1 MSFKTP
7 GRADMTSLTDAQRE
21 FVAIGAAI
29 GAGCQPCTQYH
40 VRAALKAGLSPE
52 EIRWAI
58 DEGQVVRQEGGVA
71 VANVGRRHLGL
82 QEEEPRNGLPS
93 EGQQVLVYIGS
104 ATGCNAGGLL
114 ARYLEVAGGLGFS
127 AEQLGEA
134 VQIAQ
139 VVKEK
144 GAQGFFVRDIERALG
159 KLAPAAAAA
168 SSGSASCCGPGCG

>member
-1 MSFKTP
+1 
-7 GRADMTSLTDAQRE
+7 MTALTDAQRE
-21 FVAIGAAI
+21 FVALGAAI

-40 VRAALKAGLSPE
+40 VRAALKAGLGRE
-52 EIRWAI
+52 EILRAL
-58 DEGQVVRQEGGVA
+58 DEAQAVRREGGVV
-71 VANVGRRHLGL
+71 VANVGRRLL
-82 QEEEPRNGLPS
+82 ELAEEEGRCDGSPS
-93 EGQQVLVYIGS
+93 EGPQALVYIGS

-114 ARYLEVAGGLGFS
+114 ARYLEAASGLGFS

-144 GAQGFFVRDIERALG
+144 GAQGFFVRDVEGVLG
-159 KLAPAAAAA
+159 APAAAAA

>member
-1 MSFKTP
+1 
-7 GRADMTSLTDAQRE
+7 MTALTDAQRE

-58 DEGQVVRQEGGVA
+58 DEAQAVRQEGGVA

-82 QEEEPRNGLPS
+82 QEEEPRDDRPS
-93 EGQQVLVYIGS
+93 EGPQALVYIGS
-104 ATGCNAGGLL
+104 AAGCNAGGLL
-114 ARYLEVAGGLGFS
+114 ARYLDTASGLGLS
-127 AEQLGEA
+127 AEELAEA

-139 VVKEK
+139 TVKEK
-144 GAQGFFVRDIERALG
+144 GAMGFFAKDVERALG
-159 KLAPAAAAA
+159 KLAPATAAAA
-168 SSGSASCCGPGCG
+168 GSASCCGPGCGS

>member
-1 MSFKTP
+1 
-7 GRADMTSLTDAQRE
+7 MTSLTDAQRE
-21 FVAIGAAI
+21 FVALGAAI

-52 EIRWAI
+52 EIRRAI
-58 DEGQVVRQEGGVA
+58 DEAQAVRREGGVA
-71 VANVGRRHLGL
+71 VANVGRTMLGL
-82 QEEEPRNGLPS
+82 SEEARGDGLPS
-93 EGQQVLVYIGS
+93 EGPQALAYIGA

-114 ARYLEVAGGLGFS
+114 ARYLETASGLGLS

-139 VVKEK
+139 VVKER
-144 GAQGFFVRDIERALG
+144 GAQGFFAKDVERALG

-168 SSGSASCCGPGCG
+168 GDSGPTRRPTFGPSCCPQGCGG